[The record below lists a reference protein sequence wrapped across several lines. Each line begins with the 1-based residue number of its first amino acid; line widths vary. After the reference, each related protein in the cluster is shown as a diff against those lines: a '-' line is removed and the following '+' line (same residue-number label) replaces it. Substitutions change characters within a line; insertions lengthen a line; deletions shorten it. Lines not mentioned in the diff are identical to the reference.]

1 MELLTLD
8 VVDIDGAL
16 TQDGGAV
23 FNETGADVDFRV
35 ESDTVDH
42 ALFVQGSDG
51 NVGIGTSSPGTTL
64 DVIGTL
70 RSFVSGG
77 TPIVY
82 LSNGTTQHSIQ
93 NTSGA
98 FTFFN
103 DGTERM
109 RIDSSGNVGI
119 GCTPGYTFEVRTNDA
134 SVTPQQVIRQ
144 IGSGD
149 AAIGFQI
156 PSAANWYAG
165 VDNSAS
171 DSFVIGR
178 GLAVGTDVTMTL
190 DASGNVGIG
199 TSSPNIAN
207 FGKAL
212 TITDPAASDQI
223 PAIELAFGSNTRGAN
238 IAVDNRASVKALAIT
253 AVASDLAM
261 TFGTNNTERMRIDSS
276 GNLALGTANTTQ
288 YGKFA
293 IRGGITVTAGVTSL
307 TGTSFSTSDAS
318 NSTFWINHASA
329 VTNLVSD
336 APMAFFGP
344 SGSGVA
350 ERMRISSNGN
360 LLVGTT
366 YDAFNARTN
375 IYGAGSGTSE
385 ITLNLRH
392 GCSGA

>member
-1 MELLTLD
+1 MLCLCKVAMATWVL
-8 VVDIDGAL
+8 VL
-16 TQDGGAV
+16 
-23 FNETGADVDFRV
+23 
-35 ESDTVDH
+35 
-42 ALFVQGSDG
+42 
-51 NVGIGTSSPGTTL
+51 
-64 DVIGTL
+64 
-70 RSFVSGG
+70 
-77 TPIVY
+77 
-82 LSNGTTQHSIQ
+82 
-93 NTSGA
+93 
-98 FTFFN
+98 
-103 DGTERM
+103 
-109 RIDSSGNVGI
+109 
-119 GCTPGYTFEVRTNDA
+119 TFEVRTNDA

-288 YGKFA
+288 YGKYH
-293 IRGGITVTAGVTSL
+293 IRPT
-307 TGTSFSTSDAS
+307 
-318 NSTFWINHASA
+318 
-329 VTNLVSD
+329 
-336 APMAFFGP
+336 P
-344 SGSGVA
+344 
-350 ERMRISSNGN
+350 
-360 LLVGTT
+360 
-366 YDAFNARTN
+366 
-375 IYGAGSGTSE
+375 
-385 ITLNLRH
+385 
-392 GCSGA
+392 